1 MSRLENDYDEFL
13 TDLQKK
19 LGKIDLSFALQIM
32 HFERVFVDTK
42 PAVEMIICYNNGTD
56 LEKKR
61 LILSDLFAFL
71 STTYI
76 RGKTRCS
83 EHQNALRVT
92 GLSDLKT
99 ILEISKDYDIHR
111 IDGSASCASY

>member
-1 MSRLENDYDEFL
+1 MSHLENGYNEFL
-13 TDLQKK
+13 ADLQKK
-19 LGKIDLSFALQIM
+19 LGKVDLSFALQIM
-32 HFERVFVDTK
+32 HFERVFIDTK
-42 PAVEMIICYNNGTD
+42 PAIDMIICYNNGTD

-61 LILSDLFAFL
+61 FMLSEHFAFL

-76 RGKTRCS
+76 RGETRCS

-99 ILEISKDYDIHR
+99 IFEMSKDYDIHR
-111 IDGSASCASY
+111 INGSASCASY